1 MQVVPTRSAQP
12 ASEEET
18 VMGSELQDV
27 TIDRGQ
33 LTLQFNHDMQVL
45 FSDPSRH
52 RMVMWIIRG
61 GVVNEAFEFTDQHLA
76 ALRDHIGVS
85 SPT

>member
-1 MQVVPTRSAQP
+1 MD
-12 ASEEET
+12 
-18 VMGSELQDV
+18 SELQDV
-27 TIDRGQ
+27 TTDRGQ

-45 FSDPSRH
+45 FSEPTRR

-61 GVVNEAFEFTDQHLA
+61 GVVNEAFEFTDKHLA
-76 ALRDHIGVS
+76 ALRDHIGAS